1 MQDIIFSLLQRISSL
16 PEIAYASA
24 DWGQLSYN
32 APPVEWPC
40 ALIDISQ
47 VSLHDHLQ
55 EQQSAEGIITVTL
68 ADYIDASVQA
78 LDPPE
83 DYAGL

>member
-32 APPVEWPC
+32 VPPVEYPC
-40 ALIDISQ
+40 TIACRS
-47 VSLHDHLQ
+47 SR
-55 EQQSAEGIITVTL
+55 APR
-68 ADYIDASVQA
+68 ASS
-78 LDPPE
+78 P
-83 DYAGL
+83 